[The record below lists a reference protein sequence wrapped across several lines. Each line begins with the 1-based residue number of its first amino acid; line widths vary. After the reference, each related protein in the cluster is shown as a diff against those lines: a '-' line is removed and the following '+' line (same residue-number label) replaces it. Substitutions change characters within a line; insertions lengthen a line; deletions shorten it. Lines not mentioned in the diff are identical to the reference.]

1 MQKPTLLVKESLN
14 SLFDVIYSS
23 IYKTPAEGF
32 EGEDFLNSVCKFDT
46 DKNPQELRT
55 LLKNIEKDMG
65 RTFTQKG
72 MSNRVIDL
80 DLILYGDLQINRNGL
95 ELPSSDIEKYKFVLE
110 PLAEIAPRLHTSSFE
125 KILQGFIGKFFPIHL
140 HIFISIS
147 RLSTLNSFSQSSSPL
162 RDRFFIFL

>member
-1 MQKPTLLVKESLN
+1 MQTVFVSIGTNINAEANMLLVKESLN

-65 RTFTQKG
+65 RTFIQKG

-110 PLAEIAPRLHTSSFE
+110 PLAEIAPDYIHPILRKSYKDLLESSF
-125 KILQGFIGKFFPIHL
+125 L
-140 HIFISIS
+140 
-147 RLSTLNSFSQSSSPL
+147 
-162 RDRFFIFL
+162 

>member
-1 MQKPTLLVKESLN
+1 MQTVFVSIGSNINAEANMLLVKESLN

-110 PLAEIAPRLHTSSFE
+110 PLAEIAPDYIHPILKKSYKDLLESSF
-125 KILQGFIGKFFPIHL
+125 L
-140 HIFISIS
+140 
-147 RLSTLNSFSQSSSPL
+147 
-162 RDRFFIFL
+162 

>member
-1 MQKPTLLVKESLN
+1 MQTVFVSIGTNINAEANMLLVKESLN

-80 DLILYGDLQINRNGL
+80 DLILYGDFQINRNGL
-95 ELPSSDIEKYKFVLE
+95 ELPSSDIEKYKFILE
-110 PLAEIAPRLHTSSFE
+110 PLAEIAPDCIHPILKKSYKDLLESSF
-125 KILQGFIGKFFPIHL
+125 L
-140 HIFISIS
+140 
-147 RLSTLNSFSQSSSPL
+147 
-162 RDRFFIFL
+162 

>member
-1 MQKPTLLVKESLN
+1 MQTVFVSIGTNINAEANMLLVKESLN

-80 DLILYGDLQINRNGL
+80 DLILYGDFQINRNGL

-110 PLAEIAPRLHTSSFE
+110 PLAEIAPDDIHPILKKSYKDLLESSF
-125 KILQGFIGKFFPIHL
+125 L
-140 HIFISIS
+140 
-147 RLSTLNSFSQSSSPL
+147 
-162 RDRFFIFL
+162 

>member
-1 MQKPTLLVKESLN
+1 MQTVFVSIGTNINAEANMLLVKESLN

-80 DLILYGDLQINRNGL
+80 DLILYGDLKINRNGL

-110 PLAEIAPRLHTSSFE
+110 PLAEIAPDYIHPILKKSYKDLLESSF
-125 KILQGFIGKFFPIHL
+125 L
-140 HIFISIS
+140 
-147 RLSTLNSFSQSSSPL
+147 
-162 RDRFFIFL
+162 

>member
-1 MQKPTLLVKESLN
+1 MQTVFVSIGTNINAEANMLLVKESLN

-65 RTFTQKG
+65 RTSTQKG

-110 PLAEIAPRLHTSSFE
+110 PLAEIAPDDIHPILKKSYKDLLESSF
-125 KILQGFIGKFFPIHL
+125 L
-140 HIFISIS
+140 
-147 RLSTLNSFSQSSSPL
+147 
-162 RDRFFIFL
+162 